1 MLPFLLAD
9 QSQRNKP
16 LPLSVYCI
24 GSHEQKHL
32 IRPEGFPTPQLFLT
46 RQGTGIFGINGS
58 ENIVLKPGSA
68 LLLRE
73 HVIHEYYPASAG
85 GQWEL
90 GFVAF
95 RGAAAEAMLDT
106 IMGSSD
112 TATATAAATAAAAAA
127 ATVAARAEQ
136 DKHYLFEPTNFQEL
150 WEKLELLW
158 HLISVSGEDGYWEA
172 SLGAYDLL
180 LTAIRGH
187 SGMELKQSVTPG
199 GDGNAALKAG
209 VQLMHD
215 HYNERLL
222 LTNVARASGYS
233 VQHFH
238 RLFVSSYGMTPNQY
252 MNRIRMKRAVQL
264 LEELGGANGSVEKV
278 AMQLGMETSY
288 FIRLF
293 KKTYG
298 TTPKQWKTI

>member
-1 MLPFLLAD
+1 MLPFVLAELP
-9 QSQRNKP
+9 QRHKP
-16 LPLSVYCI
+16 LPLSIYCI

-32 IRPEGFPTPQLFLT
+32 IRPEGFPTHQLFLT
-46 RQGTGIFGINGS
+46 RQGTGQFVINRG
-58 ENIVLKPGSA
+58 EHIVLKPGSA
-68 LLLRE
+68 LLLKE
-73 HVIHEYYPASAG
+73 HVSHEYYPAIAD

-95 RGAAAEAMLDT
+95 RGAAAETMLDM
-106 IMGSSD
+106 IMGSSE
-112 TATATAAATAAAAAA
+112 AATA
-127 ATVAARAEQ
+127 VAEQ
-136 DKHYLFEPTNFQEL
+136 NKHYLFEPNNFNEL

-158 HLISVSGEDGYWEA
+158 HMISVSGEDGYWEA

-187 SGMELKQSVTPG
+187 NGMELKQSVTPG

-222 LTNVARASGYS
+222 LANVARASGYS

-264 LEELGGANGSVEKV
+264 LEELGGASGSVEKV